1 MAREQAKRTALIGQL
16 ADHVL
21 AHGLNGA
28 SLRPLAAAVG
38 TSDRMLLYYFG
49 DKAALIGA
57 VLDEIAGRMTALLD
71 AAAPPAPLPRTALQA
86 ALMPLLRDPAVWP
99 FMQVWL
105 EMASLA
111 ARGDPDCAR
120 VGERIAR
127 GFVAWGARQLDVAEG
142 EREAEAVRL
151 LLTIEGAV
159 LLTSLGLGEEVGAA
173 ITGT

>member
-21 AHGLNGA
+21 AQGLGGA

-38 TSDRMLLYYFG
+38 TSDRMLLYYFS

-57 VLDEIAGRMTALLD
+57 VLDEIAARMTALLD
-71 AAAPPAPLPRTALQA
+71 EAAPPAPLPRPALQA

-127 GFVAWGARQLDVAEG
+127 GFVAWGVRQLDVAEG

-159 LLTSLGLGEEVGAA
+159 LLTSLGLGEEVGVA

>member
-21 AHGLNGA
+21 AQGLGGA

-38 TSDRMLLYYFG
+38 TSDRMLLYYFS

-57 VLDEIAGRMTALLD
+57 VLDEIAARMTALLD
-71 AAAPPAPLPRTALQA
+71 EAAPPAPLPRPALQA